1 MEFKKSSFTKELEL
15 LAQKVAGKEQSSA
28 QRVIAE
34 FIKDIVEES
43 MTAIEFPKENIDVTI
58 WTAHDEESVQTQL
71 VFRMRQD
78 REEDDKKF
86 NFQIETFF
94 YDIV

>member
-1 MEFKKSSFTKELEL
+1 MEFKKSTFSKELEL
-15 LAQKVAGKEQSSA
+15 LAQKVTGKEQSSA

-43 MTAIEFPKENIDVTI
+43 MTAIEFPIENFTVTI

-78 REEDDKKF
+78 REED
-86 NFQIETFF
+86 
-94 YDIV
+94 

>member
-78 REEDDKKF
+78 REEDD
-86 NFQIETFF
+86 
-94 YDIV
+94 